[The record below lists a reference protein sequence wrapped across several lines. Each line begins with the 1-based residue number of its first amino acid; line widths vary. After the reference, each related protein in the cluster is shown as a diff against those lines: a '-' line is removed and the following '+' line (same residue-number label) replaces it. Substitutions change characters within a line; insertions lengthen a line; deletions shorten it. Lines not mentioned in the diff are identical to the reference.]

1 MRIFGHL
8 IHPMLV
14 HFPVAFWTL
23 GTLFDIGAYAGWPDL
38 WQPAGLL
45 ILLGLGLGLIS
56 AIVGGVDFALME
68 ADDQARSTAEIHM
81 MLMLGAWMIYLV
93 AYLFR
98 LEGTAITTEASMVPV
113 ILSILGFL
121 TMSVGGR
128 YGGHLVYHHGV
139 GVAKRASP
147 GASAKTG
154 ANKDAG

>member
-23 GTLFDIGAYAGWPDL
+23 GTLFDVAAYAGWQDF
-38 WQPAGLL
+38 WQPAGIL
-45 ILLGLGLGLIS
+45 ILLGLALGLLS
-56 AIVGGVDFALME
+56 AIVGAVDFALMD

-81 MLMLGAWMIYLV
+81 MLMLGAWMIYLM

-98 LEGTAITTEASMVPV
+98 LEGTAIGTETGLVPV
-113 ILSILGFL
+113 AISIVGFL
-121 TMSVGGR
+121 TMSIGGR

-147 GASAKTG
+147 GAK
-154 ANKDAG
+154 KDAA

>member
-23 GTLFDIGAYAGWPDL
+23 GTLFDIASLAGWPDL

-45 ILLGLGLGLIS
+45 ILLGLGLGLLA

-81 MLMLGAWMIYLV
+81 MLMLGAWMIYLA

-98 LEGTAITTEASMVPV
+98 LEGTAITQEAGTVPV

-139 GVAKRASP
+139 GVAKRTP
-147 GASAKTG
+147 RGAGAK
-154 ANKDAG
+154 KDAG